1 VSTSLDQRREHRV
14 VHRCELQQTRVQ
26 ALQLAFRHRV
36 EVDATNA
43 LLGTRAPQPTKEN
56 LGRTGIGNGAL
67 PQATLDLRVR
77 RGSLLRRLT
86 IVCVRHAIL
95 GAGGVGGLVGGA
107 LARAGRDV
115 VLLLRVET
123 LARHP
128 ARLRVESVALGEFE
142 VDVATAS
149 LLDRDVDVLWVAPKA
164 AQLDSALELAPTDR
178 VGDAVVVPLLNG
190 VDHVAVLRARYD
202 DVLAAVIYVESERLE
217 PGLVRQPTPFAR
229 VVVGPGSRQEEIT
242 DELRSAGFDVA
253 LASDELTLLWQKLAL
268 LAPLALTTT
277 ARGAPVGV
285 VQADPDWNARLV
297 GCHDEAAAV
306 AIAEGAKL
314 DPHKLR
320 RALLEFSGGEMHT
333 SMQKDFDA
341 HRPLELD
348 AIAGPIVRGRQ
359 RHRIATPATEEL
371 VRLIEARQ
379 VRFCRVTRA

>member
-1 VSTSLDQRREHRV
+1 MHSVSRCRV
-14 VHRCELQQTRVQ
+14 DVSV
-26 ALQLAFRHRV
+26 
-36 EVDATNA
+36 
-43 LLGTRAPQPTKEN
+43 
-56 LGRTGIGNGAL
+56 
-67 PQATLDLRVR
+67 
-77 RGSLLRRLT
+77 LT
-86 IVCVRHAIL
+86 IVYVRHAIL

-149 LLDRDVDVLWVAPKA
+149 LLDRDVDVLWVASKA
-164 AQLDSALELAPTDR
+164 AQLDAALELAPADR
-178 VGDAVVVPLLNG
+178 VGHAAVVPLLNG

-202 DVLAAVIYVESERLE
+202 HVLAAVIYVESERLE

-229 VVVGPGSRQEEIT
+229 VVVGPGSRQDEIA
-242 DELRSAGFDVA
+242 DELRGAGFEVA
-253 LASDELTLLWQKLAL
+253 LASDEPTLLWEKLAL

-285 VQADPDWNARLV
+285 VQADPDWYARLV

-314 DPHKLR
+314 DPPKLR
-320 RALLEFSGGEMHT
+320 RALLGFSGGEMRT

-341 HRPLELD
+341 RRPLELD
-348 AIAGPIVRGRQ
+348 AIAGPIQRGGRL
-359 RHRIATPATEEL
+359 HGIPTPMTDEL
-371 VRLIEARQ
+371 VQLVEARLD
-379 VRFCRVTRA
+379 REIHFRG